1 MTKIAVRIAMAS
13 LLILSLLSGC
23 TNSEIVS
30 YERIT
35 VEHEI
40 VYAYITTESH
50 TNVYGGILGY
60 DRYIYY
66 GEIENGEILDCKQY
80 VNVVTIHK
88 SAKPYSY
95 KEYCIERRVYSDGHH
110 FDEVVENDLYLTD
123 TVLTTINT
131 DSTSN

>member
-1 MTKIAVRIAMAS
+1 MTNIKVRIAMTS

-23 TNSEIVS
+23 ANSEIVS
-30 YERIT
+30 CERIT
-35 VEHEI
+35 VENEI
-40 VYAYITTESH
+40 AYAYITTEPD

-66 GEIENGEILDCKQY
+66 GEIENDEILDCKQY

-95 KEYCIERRVYSDGHH
+95 NEYCIERRVYSDGHH
-110 FDEVVENDLYLTD
+110 FDKVVGSALYLTD
-123 TVLTTINT
+123 TVLTKINT
-131 DSTSN
+131 GN